1 MTQDNRIW
9 ILFSRH
15 LSGEA
20 NSEEVEELQLLLQQS
35 PGRQYSFDIL
45 RSYFTHSPAILSTRS
60 ADDPGLEKRFQK
72 MIEQPA
78 EGDLSVEE
86 TQRLEWP
93 QPTEW
98 PRHAPA
104 EESRSPEEP
113 RFVERR
119 ISFRKKWTFAAAAAA
134 CLLLGWG
141 IHRLVSA
148 APSTLPIHHAH
159 TEEVLARAGTRTKLL
174 LPDGTQV
181 WLNSN
186 SKLDYAEDFN
196 TASRE
201 VVLEGEA
208 YFDVIK
214 DKQRPFIVHAS
225 DLDIKVLGT
234 AFTIKSY
241 PQDATVEATLL
252 RGAIEVSRKGH
263 PNTPR
268 VLLKPNEKLVFS
280 KHLPT
285 AQIGNTGSATD
296 TRAAPKTPDISISP
310 IAVNLPDSEKVET
323 GWLYN
328 RLVFNGDSFKD
339 LAEKMERWYNVKIY
353 FKDEG
358 LYQYRFGGAFAN
370 ETIQEALN
378 ALQLTTKFTY
388 KINGNEI
395 ELYGK

>member
-9 ILFSRH
+9 VLLSRH

-20 NSEEVEELQLLLQQS
+20 SSEEAEELQLLLEQS
-35 PGRQYSFDIL
+35 PGRQYLFDIL
-45 RSYFTHSPAILSTRS
+45 HSYFTHSPATRS
-60 ADDPGLEKRFQK
+60 ANGPEIEERFQK
-72 MIEQPA
+72 IIEPVEGDRSPEQPRRV
-78 EGDLSVEE
+78 ELS
-86 TQRLEWP
+86 R
-93 QPTEW
+93 PTEW
-98 PRHAPA
+98 PRRE
-104 EESRSPEEP
+104 EESRS
-113 RFVERR
+113 VKGG
-119 ISFRKKWTFAAAAAA
+119 IVLRKKWTFAAAAAA
-134 CLLLGWG
+134 SLLLGWG
-141 IHRLVSA
+141 AYRLASA
-148 APSTLPIHHAH
+148 AAPARSIHNAH
-159 TEEVLARAGTRTKLL
+159 NEEVLARAGTRTKLL

-186 SKLDYAEDFN
+186 SKLTYAEDFN

-208 YFDVIK
+208 YFDVVK
-214 DKQRPFIVHAS
+214 DSQRPFIVHAS

-252 RGAIEVSRKGH
+252 GGAIEVSRKGH

-268 VLLKPNEKLVFS
+268 ILLKPNEKLVFS
-280 KHLPT
+280 KHLPV
-285 AQIGNTGSATD
+285 AQIENTASATD
-296 TRAAPKTPDISISP
+296 ARAAPKTSDISISP
-310 IAVNLPDSEKVET
+310 IAANLPDSEKVET
-323 GWLYN
+323 AWLYN
-328 RLVFNGDSFKD
+328 RLVFNGDNFKD

-358 LYQYRFGGAFAN
+358 LYQCRFGGAFAN

-378 ALQLTTKFTY
+378 ALQLTAKFTY

>member
-9 ILFSRH
+9 VLLSRH

-20 NSEEVEELQLLLQQS
+20 SSEEAEELQFLLEQS
-35 PGRQYSFDIL
+35 PGRQYLFDIL
-45 RSYFTHSPAILSTRS
+45 HSYFTRTSTTISTRP
-60 ADDPGLEKRFQK
+60 ANDPELEVRFQK
-72 MIEQPA
+72 IIEQP
-78 EGDLSVEE
+78 VEE
-86 TQRLEWP
+86 
-93 QPTEW
+93 
-98 PRHAPA
+98 PRSGQQPA
-104 EESRSPEEP
+104 EELPASPRTLP
-113 RFVERR
+113 A
-119 ISFRKKWTFAAAAAA
+119 IRKKWTFAAAAAAA

-141 IHRLVSA
+141 IYRLASA
-148 APSTLPIHHAH
+148 SAPSLPIHTAH
-159 TEEVLARAGTRTKLL
+159 NEEVLARAGTRTKLL

-201 VVLEGEA
+201 VELEGEA
-208 YFDVIK
+208 YFDVVK

-241 PQDATVEATLL
+241 PQDETVEATLL
-252 RGAIEVSRKGH
+252 RGSIEVSRKGH

-268 VLLKPNEKLVFS
+268 VLLKPDEKLVFS
-280 KHLPT
+280 KHLPAGQITT
-285 AQIGNTGSATD
+285 AGSATD
-296 TRAAPKTPDISISP
+296 IRAAPPTPDISINP
-310 IAVNLPDSEKVET
+310 ISVNLPDSEKEET
-323 GWLYN
+323 AWLYN

-339 LAEKMERWYNVKIY
+339 LAAKMERWYNVKIY

-358 LYQYRFGGAFAN
+358 LYQYRFGGAFEH
-370 ETIQEALN
+370 ETVQEALN